1 MAQQKKGVLSQGT
14 HVWVLH
20 GTPAVLTRIQCIKS
34 IAWGDD
40 SATEIDNTCL
50 DEEKVKTNDYGLVT
64 PGEGSL
70 VINTDPKNATH
81 LTVLSLAADKE
92 LVGVYVGWSDGAG
105 EPTLNQD
112 VVTLPDTRSWSYADA
127 ILRKNSA
134 VYDPDSL
141 VNHTIPFKRQSEVID
156 EFKVTP

>member
-1 MAQQKKGVLSQGT
+1 
-14 HVWVLH
+14 
-20 GTPAVLTRIQCIKS
+20 
-34 IAWGDD
+34 
-40 SATEIDNTCL
+40 
-50 DEEKVKTNDYGLVT
+50 VKTNDYGLVT